1 MGAERK
7 RGISDLLNDSQ
18 DLTPE
23 TSDEPPRMRIRLD
36 DIASQ
41 EIKRPTSGPEQTSSL
56 PTFLAYPKISTF
68 KPKPVPFQKPSV
80 LTTFSYTSEHVQEFT
95 DSALRYFVDPPLG
108 SNLSFGYDRWVR
120 KSDDRGRIDAL
131 LKAISKIKAEANG
144 GSLPEI
150 GVVSWRGIMTK
161 SVSNSV
167 LISIRSKLTY
177 TMTIYLTR
185 QDSDSTL

>member
-1 MGAERK
+1 MGTVRK
-7 RGISDLLNDSQ
+7 RRISDLLNQ
-18 DLTPE
+18 DPNLTPE
-23 TSDEPPRMRIRLD
+23 TSDEPPRTRINLD
-36 DIASQ
+36 DITSQ
-41 EIKRPTSGPEQTSSL
+41 ETKRPTSGLEKASSL
-56 PTFLAYPKISTF
+56 PTFLAYPEISTF
-68 KPKPVPFQKPSV
+68 KPKPIPFQKPSV
-80 LTTFSYTSEHVQEFT
+80 LTSFSYTPEHVQEFT

-161 SVSNSV
+161 SVSDSV
-167 LISIRSKLTY
+167 LISICSKLTY
-177 TMTIYLTR
+177 MMTLYLMR